1 MRRLLLPIL
10 LVFVGSCQTT
20 RYEGNEDS
28 PYYLVPVG
36 SVLTLNQDIE
46 IPPHRVTVFLQ
57 DGQLKPLSQINQYY
71 PHCKFEVL
79 KIRDI
84 SQTVHADRF
93 TIEKA
98 VQEITNSVDAGGIQ
112 LAGISLGIGIGSH
125 GGDGTSAQTFATRL
139 SLRSARQPDV
149 YLLSCG
155 QWAFPSDGQ
164 HVSIREIRRV
174 LGKIFT
180 LQLAPATVSHSSRET
195 PAAGRENE
203 APYRLI
209 TTDR

>member
-1 MRRLLLPIL
+1 MRRLVLPIL
-10 LVFVGSCQTT
+10 IVFVAACQTT

-46 IPPHRVTVFLQ
+46 IPPHRVAVFLQ

-84 SQTVHADRF
+84 PQTVHADRF

-98 VQEITNSVDAGGIQ
+98 VQEITDSVDAGGIQ
-112 LAGISLGIGIGSH
+112 LAGIPLAIGVGIGN
-125 GGDGTSAQTFATRL
+125 GDGIGAQTFATRL
-139 SLRSARQPDV
+139 SLRSASQPDV

-164 HVSIREIRRV
+164 HVSIRDIRRV
-174 LGKIFT
+174 LGKIFA
-180 LQLAPATVSHSSRET
+180 LQLAPTKISHSSGQT
-195 PAAGRENE
+195 PAAGRVDE
-203 APYRLI
+203 ALYQLI

>member
-1 MRRLLLPIL
+1 MRRLVLPLLIVSL
-10 LVFVGSCQTT
+10 AACQTA

-46 IPPHRVTVFLQ
+46 IPPHRAGVHLQ
-57 DGQLKPLSQINQYY
+57 GGQIQPLSRINQYY

-84 SQTVHADRF
+84 PQTVHADRF

-98 VQEITNSVDAGGIQ
+98 VQEITDSVNAGGLR
-112 LAGISLGIGIGSH
+112 LAGISLGIGIGIR

-139 SLRSARQPDV
+139 SLHSVSQPDV

-155 QWAFPSDGQ
+155 QWAYPSEGQ

-180 LQLAPATVSHSSRET
+180 LQLAPRHS
-195 PAAGRENE
+195 
-203 APYRLI
+203 
-209 TTDR
+209 